1 MIQLLFGSKEFK
13 KVFEQM
19 SSVRLFIRKRF
30 LFVLTQSHHKL
41 QKVAQKKRKEKK
53 RKEKKR
59 IVQLFFASHAI
70 TQWQLWLITVTV
82 N

>member
-19 SSVRLFIRKRF
+19 SSVRLFIRQRL

-41 QKVAQKKRKEKK
+41 QKIAQKKRKEYFNSFLLRTQL
-53 RKEKKR
+53 RKGNYGLL
-59 IVQLFFASHAI
+59 QL
-70 TQWQLWLITVTV
+70 L
-82 N
+82 